1 MHRVNFPLMLRPYY
15 RFFVSEDVVITPYL
29 NCGAGGA
36 YQYFK
41 GDDMLGTSKDL
52 AFLWIVGGGVEI
64 SFLKD
69 FSFTPKY
76 EWVNFEDNG
85 NAYYQAGG
93 AEFAWKFAKNMTV
106 VADYSCRIY
115 EMANLFSHI
124 GLIKLRYDF

>member
-1 MHRVNFPLMLRPYY
+1 
-15 RFFVSEDVVITPYL
+15 
-29 NCGAGGA
+29 
-36 YQYFK
+36 
-41 GDDMLGTSKDL
+41 MLGTSKDL